1 MQKPGSFIPARMEA
15 WEPSGANVKIK
26 GATATGTSGV
36 PHGHTALGAPLP
48 TDRPTYAEVRCSG
61 GGVFVGVARPDLEL
75 SADGFTQAGFW
86 GVESDNGSLCHNNGS
101 AKWDG
106 QQGFGAGDVLGLL
119 LQPEA
124 GTLTVYK
131 NNARLGQAVVPGMK
145 LTNGKTV
152 AGLGGGGLCW
162 AVSISTTDSVELL
175 SSADSLVYGT
185 STRSAR
191 GVAASHRDGLLLP
204 AIRARGKLPPRLGI
218 A

>member
-1 MQKPGSFIPARMEA
+1 MHGPTCIVWANLTPFSLQGKSYTRQQFIVAYG
-15 WEPSGANVKIK
+15 GA
-26 GATATGTSGV
+26 
-36 PHGHTALGAPLP
+36 
-48 TDRPTYAEVRCSG
+48 AE
-61 GGVFVGVARPDLEL
+61 
-75 SADGFTQAGFW
+75 
-86 GVESDNGSLCHNNGS
+86 
-101 AKWDG
+101 WDG
-106 QQGFGAGDVLGLL
+106 RQGFGAGDVLGLL